1 MTERIKNEALKRQA
15 VKEEPR
21 FLSLIL
27 KDKELLM
34 DAMSCGFKGGPDG
47 HFWHNE
53 SRFLFEIISSYY
65 KKHNAILTRTAMESI
80 MDGMSNYGKRE
91 IKDEDRASAR
101 MYWDKVFHI
110 NVESDDFSLLK
121 NNINSRYVQWQ
132 AYEIVNS
139 NLEGLVKSTNGQ
151 IDLVRGMQESFM
163 KIDNV
168 DPDSYSLIMDLEEG
182 IEKSIEYIDDRRENP
197 ESLQSVPTGLNA
209 IDSIYHGFEYGTY
222 TIISGMING
231 GKTTLMFNI
240 GFNMAK
246 SGYNVVYVSLEK
258 KAQLLFT
265 RLLSLHALVDYNR
278 IKVGGKGDS
287 GLNDENYFRLKEAA
301 EDLKERIKPNFD
313 VIQAA
318 QGTKLSKIFSEIEK
332 IKSTKKI
339 DVLIVDYLGV
349 IGNETNHPGRP
360 DLDDAYTSSR
370 LQSYGRV
377 NNFVTISAVQLKTS
391 SSKEIRNRSKK
402 ANEDSSVDVSVHT
415 EDLAGSKMIIADA
428 DNGLSAVLNHDSP
441 PTKMFVFGTKARD
454 DEAKRTMVLDFDGK
468 LGRVSDPVFE
478 PGQISSVDD
487 ILFNTDLS
495 EEDLASEDSIYD
507 GSFSLKDD
515 GDDIF
520 PNKTEEE
527 VSEELDKIPVEKNI
541 KKSTVTKTPD
551 SDELFD
557 ELFG

>member
-1 MTERIKNEALKRQA
+1 
-15 VKEEPR
+15 
-21 FLSLIL
+21 
-27 KDKELLM
+27 
-34 DAMSCGFKGGPDG
+34 
-47 HFWHNE
+47 
-53 SRFLFEIISSYY
+53 
-65 KKHNAILTRTAMESI
+65 
-80 MDGMSNYGKRE
+80 MDGMSHYGKRE
-91 IKDEDRASAR
+91 IKEEDRASAR
-101 MYWDKVFHI
+101 MNWDKTFHL
-110 NVESDDFSLLK
+110 NVEKEDFSLLK
-121 NNINSRYVQWQ
+121 ENINSRYVQWQ
-132 AYEIVNS
+132 AYDIINS

-151 IDLVRGMQESFM
+151 IEIVRGMQESFM
-163 KIDNV
+163 KIDNL
-168 DPDSYSLIMDLEEG
+168 DPDPYSLIMDIEEG
-182 IEKSIEYIDDRRENP
+182 LEKSIEYIDDRRENP
-197 ESLQSVPTGLNA
+197 DSLQSVPTGLKS
-209 IDSIYHGFEYGTY
+209 IDDIYHGFEYGTY

-246 SGYNVVYVSLEK
+246 AGYNVVYVSLEK

-278 IKVGGKGDS
+278 IKVGGTGDS

-301 EDLKERIKPNFD
+301 QDLRERIKPNFD

-332 IKSTKKI
+332 IKSSKKI

-478 PGQISSVDD
+478 PGQINSVDD
-487 ILFNTDLS
+487 ILFNTDMT
-495 EEDLASEDSIYD
+495 EEDLISEDSIYN
-507 GSFSLKDD
+507 GSFSLKEDD
-515 GDDIF
+515 
-520 PNKTEEE
+520 EE
-527 VSEELDKIPVEKNI
+527 VFSKDIKDSLNPRGLCEEKSSEIKEVIKNEKTN
-541 KKSTVTKTPD
+541 
-551 SDELFD
+551 DEDDLFD
-557 ELFG
+557 ELFS